1 MDQNE
6 LDKYVLAG
14 KIAAE
19 AINIGKD
26 LIREGSKAENVA
38 EEIEGFIFKKGAKPA
53 FPVNLSV
60 NDEAAHYTPSRNDS
74 RIFKK
79 GDVVKLD
86 LGAHVDGYIA
96 DTAITIEI
104 GGNDKKSLSMA
115 SQTALR
121 TVINSIR
128 PGIETWELGSIV
140 ERVIESF
147 GYKPIYNLT
156 GHQVSKFVLHAG
168 LSIPNYNDGSK
179 KTIYSDMAIAI
190 EPFATEGEGFV
201 KEFKFGNIAQILRV
215 NDENRKIFDEYGNL
229 PFSTRWIYRDFRDPD
244 YIMQIVMKSN
254 DIYRFPVLKEKRKGL
269 VSQHEHTMLVLKD
282 RIIVTTEQN
291 FRKVY

>member
-1 MDQNE
+1 MDQSE
-6 LDKYVLAG
+6 IDKYILAG

-19 AINIGKD
+19 AIKIGKD
-26 LIREGSKAENVA
+26 LIRDGTKAEDVA
-38 EEIEGFIFKKGAKPA
+38 EEIEGFILKKGAKLA

-60 NDEAAHYTPSRNDS
+60 NDEAAHYTPSRNDE

-86 LGAHVDGYIA
+86 LGAHVEGYIA

-104 GGNDKKSLSMA
+104 GDNEKKSLLMA

-121 TVINSIR
+121 TVINSLR
-128 PGIETWELGSIV
+128 PGIETWELGSII

-156 GHQVSKFVLHAG
+156 GHQVSKYVLHAG

-179 KTIYSDMAIAI
+179 KILYSDTAIAV
-190 EPFATEGEGFV
+190 EPFATEGLGFV
-201 KEFKFGNIAQILRV
+201 KESRFGNIAQVLRV
-215 NDENRKIFDEYGNL
+215 TDETKRIFEEYNYL
-229 PFSTRWIYRDFRDPD
+229 PFSTRWIYRDFNDPN
-244 YIMQIVMKSN
+244 YIMGIVIKSK
-254 DIYRFPVLKEKRKGL
+254 DIYRFPVLKEKRRGT

-282 RIIVTTEQN
+282 RIIVTTEI
-291 FRKVY
+291 

>member
-6 LDKYVLAG
+6 IEKYIKAG
-14 KIAAE
+14 RIAGE
-19 AINIGKD
+19 AIKLGKN
-26 LIREGSKAENVA
+26 LIEEGKRAEDVA
-38 EEIEGFIFKKGAKPA
+38 DEIESFIIKSGAKPA

-60 NDEAAHYTPSRNDS
+60 SDEAAHYTPSRNDN

-79 GDVVKLD
+79 GDVVKID

-104 GGNDKKSLSMA
+104 GGNDKKTLSMA
-115 SQTALR
+115 SETALR

-128 PGIETWELGSIV
+128 PGIETWELGSII

-168 LSIPNYNDGSK
+168 ISIPNYNDGSRK
-179 KTIYSDMAIAI
+179 SLYSDMAVAI
-190 EPFATEGEGFV
+190 EPFATDGSGYV
-201 KEFKFGNIAQILRV
+201 KETKFGNIAQIIRI
-215 NDENRKIFDEYGNL
+215 NDETKRIFEEYNNL
-229 PFSTRWIYRDFRDPD
+229 PFSTRWIYRDFSDPEH
-244 YIMQIVMKSN
+244 IMDIVMKSK
-254 DIYRFPVLKEKRKGL
+254 DIYRFPILKEKAKGT
-269 VSQHEHTMLVLKD
+269 VSQHEHTILLLKD
-282 RIIVTTEQN
+282 RIIVTTEI
-291 FRKVY
+291 

>member
-6 LDKYVLAG
+6 IEKYIKAG
-14 KIAAE
+14 RIAGE
-19 AINIGKD
+19 AIKLGKN
-26 LIREGSKAENVA
+26 LIEEGKRAEDVA
-38 EEIEGFIFKKGAKPA
+38 DEIESFIIKNGAKPA

-60 NDEAAHYTPSRNDS
+60 NDEAAHYTPSRNDN

-115 SQTALR
+115 SETALR

-128 PGIETWELGSIV
+128 PGIETWELGSII

-168 LSIPNYNDGSK
+168 ISIPNYNDGSRK
-179 KTIYSDMAIAI
+179 SLYSDMAIAI
-190 EPFATEGEGFV
+190 EPFATDGSGYV
-201 KEFKFGNIAQILRV
+201 KETKFGNIAQIIRI
-215 NDENRKIFDEYGNL
+215 NDETKRIFEEYNNL
-229 PFSTRWIYRDFRDPD
+229 PFSTRWIYRDFSDPEH
-244 YIMQIVMKSN
+244 IMDIVMKSK
-254 DIYRFPVLKEKRKGL
+254 DIYRFPILKEKAKGM
-269 VSQHEHTMLVLKD
+269 VSQHEHTILLLKD
-282 RIIVTTEQN
+282 RIIVTTEI
-291 FRKVY
+291 